1 MGEQAAPADMTSLT
15 NLLLEMRKEQ
25 LEMKADLAKVMKKGG
40 EESEPGE
47 PSKKKEEEFE
57 VNEEESEIMEV
68 EFKLKEQSG

>member
-1 MGEQAAPADMTSLT
+1 MGEQGTPADMANLT
-15 NLLLEMRKEQ
+15 NLLMEMRKEQ

-40 EESEPGE
+40 EEQEQGE

-57 VNEEESEIMEV
+57 INDEEVEIMEA